1 MRAFRISPL
10 LFRRIHKWVGLIL
23 GLQFV
28 LWTVS
33 GAMMA
38 VIDHH
43 AVSGEHLGHPPEPAA
58 WPARALSP
66 ADIRSRLGGV
76 EVTGLT
82 LRPMLRT
89 YVYEVATPDGTRMV
103 NAVTGEPLTINAE
116 LAKSIAVA
124 DYAGNASVSRV
135 SRQAEPTLETRDH
148 DEPLW
153 RVDFAD
159 EGETSFYLSE
169 ANGRILQ
176 RRDENYR
183 LWDFF
188 WMLHNMDYAERKS
201 FNHPLIIMV
210 AFGIL
215 WLSSTGFYLLFKSFR
230 RSDFRWVPGVLP
242 RESSSRMPAE

>member
-1 MRAFRISPL
+1 MKSLRISPL

-28 LWTVS
+28 LFTVS

-38 VIDHH
+38 LLDHH

-58 WPARALSP
+58 WPARALTP
-66 ADIRSRLGGV
+66 AQISARLGGT
-76 EVTGLT
+76 EITGLA
-82 LRPMLRT
+82 LRPMLDKH
-89 YVYEVATPDGTRMV
+89 VYEVATPAGIRLVD
-103 NAVTGEPLTINAE
+103 AVSGGPVTVDAE
-116 LAKSIAVA
+116 LATSIAAA
-124 DYAGNASVSRV
+124 DYAGEAEVARV
-135 SRQAEPTLETRDH
+135 SRLAEPILETRDH

-159 EGETSFYLSE
+159 EGETSFYVSV
-169 ANGRILQ
+169 ATGKVLQ
-176 RRDENYR
+176 RRDDNYR

-242 RESSSRMPAE
+242 RANANRMPAE